1 MIKKLNTL
9 FKGLQA
15 FILLWS
21 TQSLSTLGS
30 SMTSFALIIWSYT
43 QKGSAL
49 STALLSI
56 CSYAPY
62 IIFSIFAGALSD
74 RWNKKRTML
83 VCDTLAALS
92 TVCVL
97 VLYQT
102 GQLEL
107 WHLYLLNALNGLM
120 NTIQQPASDVTVTL
134 LTPREQYQRVSGLR
148 GFSNSLVSLMTPA
161 IASAFFS
168 FWGMG
173 AVILFDLATFCI
185 AFIVLAFFIRIPP
198 VAVSEPSERT
208 SMLALAKD
216 GLAYLLKNR
225 GILDMILFLA
235 AINLT
240 ASMYDAAL
248 PAMLLS
254 RNGGSTT
261 ALGMVQF
268 FTGMANLAGSFIIL
282 FCPAPK
288 SRVKA
293 VCNSL
298 LFSMSFEN
306 FLLAFGRNVPVWCT
320 GAVLGWLFIPVM
332 SANLDVLM
340 RTHIPLEMQG
350 RVYSIRN
357 TLQFFTRPV
366 GFLLGGLLVD
376 QVCEPWMA
384 KQLSGSTA
392 IRLFGSGKGSGAALL
407 FFFLGI
413 TGIVTCLVFRRSK
426 HIWKL
431 DR

>member
-1 MIKKLNTL
+1 MIQKLNTL

-74 RWNKKRTML
+74 RWNKKHTML

-97 VLYQT
+97 VLFKT

-107 WHLYLLNALNGLM
+107 WHLYILNALNGLM

-148 GFSNSLVSLMTPA
+148 GFSSSLVTILTPA
-161 IASAFFS
+161 IATAFFS
-168 FWGMG
+168 FWGMD

-185 AFIVLAFFIRIPP
+185 AFVVLALFIRIP
-198 VAVSEPSERT
+198 AVDT
-208 SMLALAKD
+208 SAPAENRSVLHLAKD
-216 GLAYLLKNR
+216 GLIFLKKNR

-240 ASMYDAAL
+240 ASAYEAAL

-254 RNGGSTT
+254 RNGGSQT
-261 ALGMVQF
+261 ALGVVQL
-268 FTGMANLAGSFIIL
+268 FTGLANMAGSFIIS
-282 FCPAPK
+282 FTPAPK

-306 FLLAFGRNVPVWCT
+306 FLLAFGRSIPVWCT
-320 GAVLGWLFIPVM
+320 GAILGWLFIPVM
-332 SANLDVLM
+332 SANLDVLF

-357 TLQFFTRPV
+357 TLQFFTIPV
-366 GFLLGGLLVD
+366 GYLLGGVLVD
-376 QVCEPWMA
+376 KVCEPFMA
-384 KQLSGSTA
+384 GQSSGSFA
-392 IRLFGSGKGSGAALL
+392 VQLFGSGKGSGAALL

-413 TGIVTCLVFRRSK
+413 AGIVTCLVFRRSK